1 MREFGIELL
10 ILLLLVIGNGIF
22 ALSEIAIISSRKA
35 RLQQWANEG
44 RLRAAKAL
52 ELAQHP
58 SRFLAT
64 VQVGITTV
72 GTLAGAYGGV
82 ALTNRLADALVDW
95 PYIGA
100 YSRGISL
107 GIVVVGVTYFQVVV
121 GELVPK
127 ALALRH
133 ADALS
138 LFVAGPMRRLSIIA
152 TPIVW
157 LLGAST
163 DLLLRLFGNKAHKA
177 ESVTSEEVAL
187 LIAQGAQDGVFDDSQ
202 KNMVESVIELGER
215 RVNSIMVP
223 RPEIE
228 FLEVDASPKS
238 VREKILETHRSRF
251 PVCKGGLDHVLG
263 VAHTKDMLAE
273 VLAGK
278 EIDLATLSRKVP
290 TIPETIP
297 VLKALEAFKESGMP
311 MALIIDEYGSLQ
323 GLVTLNDILEE
334 IVGDLPSQDGQVEE
348 PEAVQREDGSWL
360 VDGMQSIDDT
370 REMIGIKAL
379 PGEDENSYQTLGG
392 FVMNQLGRIPK
403 PGDTF
408 VVAGFQFEV
417 LDMDGHRVDK
427 VLLKAEAPAS
437 DPVPVPGEG

>member
-1 MREFGIELL
+1 MREFGFELL
-10 ILLLLVIGNGIF
+10 ILLLLVIGNGVF

-44 RLRAAKAL
+44 RIRAAKAL
-52 ELAQHP
+52 ELAKHP

-64 VQVGITTV
+64 VQVGITLV

-82 ALTNRLADALVDW
+82 ALTNRLASTLAEW
-95 PYIGA
+95 PFVA
-100 YSRGISL
+100 PYSRGIAL
-107 GIVVVGVTYFQVVV
+107 GVVVVGVTYFQVVV

-133 ADALS
+133 ADSLA
-138 LFVAGPMRRLSIIA
+138 LFVAGPMRRLSVIA
-152 TPIVW
+152 TPVVW

-163 DLLLRLFGNKAHKA
+163 DLLLRLFGSKAYKVD
-177 ESVTSEEVAL
+177 SVTSEEVAL

-202 KNMVESVIELGER
+202 RDMVESVIELGDR

-223 RPEIE
+223 RPEVE
-228 FLEVDASPKS
+228 FLEVDASPNE

-251 PVCKGGLDHVLG
+251 PVCKGGLDHVIG

-273 VLAGK
+273 VLAGR

-334 IVGDLPSQDGQVEE
+334 IVGDLPSQDGQIEE

-360 VDGMQSIDDT
+360 VDGMQAIDDT
-370 REMIGIKAL
+370 KEMIRIKSL
-379 PGEDENSYQTLGG
+379 PGEEENSYQTLGG
-392 FVMNQLGRIPK
+392 FVMNQLGRIPR
-403 PGDTF
+403 PGDVF
-408 VVAGFQFEV
+408 VVNGYQFEV

-427 VLLKAEAPAS
+427 VLLTAETSADDAVS
-437 DPVPVPGEG
+437 VPGEG